1 MEDNFD
7 VVILGAGI
15 AGLAAARMLAE
26 RGQRVIVIE
35 ARDRVG
41 GRILTQN
48 VGNFPVELGAEFVHG
63 LPPELCELLA
73 EAGLE
78 TQELGGTRYC
88 WRGGRL
94 KECEDEASDSF
105 AWLQSLKQLKHD
117 DWSFADFISET
128 NVPEKDRA
136 RLKDYVEGFNAA
148 DSFVIGAAA
157 LGRQQAAEDAI
168 DGDRL
173 FHVQGGYAQLPG
185 FLAARLTEAQGQLLL
200 DTRVT
205 AVRWKPGR
213 VEVDCV
219 RLEKPAVFYGR
230 SAVISLPLGVLQSGA
245 VEFFPEP
252 AEMSRVVQ
260 QMRMGHVLRA
270 VMLFHDRFWAELKD
284 ANGVTLDELSF
295 LFSSNTNP
303 ATWWTPYPEK
313 TASLTAWA
321 GGPKA
326 QILAGLGPD
335 DVRRQLVETVAKILN
350 VNEGVV
356 QDQLIDVMFHDWERD
371 PFSLGAY
378 SYVPKG
384 VLEMSARFADP
395 FEQTLFFAG
404 EHTDNTGHWGTVHG
418 ALRSGLRAAQ
428 QVMAASLV

>member
-1 MEDNFD
+1 
-7 VVILGAGI
+7 
-15 AGLAAARMLAE
+15 
-26 RGQRVIVIE
+26 
-35 ARDRVG
+35 
-41 GRILTQN
+41 
-48 VGNFPVELGAEFVHG
+48 
-63 LPPELCELLA
+63 
-73 EAGLE
+73 
-78 TQELGGTRYC
+78 
-88 WRGGRL
+88 
-94 KECEDEASDSF
+94 
-105 AWLQSLKQLKHD
+105 
-117 DWSFADFISET
+117 
-128 NVPEKDRA
+128 
-136 RLKDYVEGFNAA
+136 
-148 DSFVIGAAA
+148 
-157 LGRQQAAEDAI
+157 
-168 DGDRL
+168 
-173 FHVQGGYAQLPG
+173 
-185 FLAARLTEAQGQLLL
+185 
-200 DTRVT
+200 
-205 AVRWKPGR
+205 
-213 VEVDCV
+213 
-219 RLEKPAVFYGR
+219 
-230 SAVISLPLGVLQSGA
+230 
-245 VEFFPEP
+245 
-252 AEMSRVVQ
+252 
-260 QMRMGHVLRA
+260 MRMGHVLRA

-303 ATWWTPYPEK
+303 STWWTPYPEK